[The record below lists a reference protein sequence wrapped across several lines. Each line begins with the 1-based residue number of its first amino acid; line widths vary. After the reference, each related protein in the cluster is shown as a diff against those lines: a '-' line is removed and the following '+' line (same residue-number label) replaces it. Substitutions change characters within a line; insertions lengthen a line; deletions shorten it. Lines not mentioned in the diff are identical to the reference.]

1 MLHDGILAVDDD
13 GVIAALVEHADI
25 YAKRVCVI
33 DCTIHRAR
41 IRADDGHVVLFDV
54 GTFVGDKAFEH
65 RIGRKNVLERCARDS
80 VVDGGVM
87 YVESENRMHAEV
99 LQFLERH
106 RAVQRFASLALV
118 LAGGIEQRHNDRYTV
133 GLAADGAEHALDI
146 LKMLV
151 RSHTVIA
158 AKHCVF
164 TTVIADVAEDIN
176 VLPPHGIEQL
186 DLALAVGKA
195 DLFNGNEVAFVVVFL
210 RTQLQN
216 AFVYE
221 PSELLTAAE
230 DDQSEFSVVRCSHIL
245 LRFAMNLYSLFI
257 VIAAPLNV
265 NGIFTQILFVF

>member
-1 MLHDGILAVDDD
+1 
-13 GVIAALVEHADI
+13 
-25 YAKRVCVI
+25 
-33 DCTIHRAR
+33 
-41 IRADDGHVVLFDV
+41 
-54 GTFVGDKAFEH
+54 
-65 RIGRKNVLERCARDS
+65 
-80 VVDGGVM
+80 
-87 YVESENRMHAEV
+87 
-99 LQFLERH
+99 
-106 RAVQRFASLALV
+106 
-118 LAGGIEQRHNDRYTV
+118 
-133 GLAADGAEHALDI
+133 
-146 LKMLV
+146 MLV